1 MIVIPST
8 SANRTTRRKIRRT
21 RNRGSITNAVVN
33 DYNRKLYRGMVD
45 LWNFIIP
52 ESGGIPTRIRIR
64 VKRVIQSMT
73 TKKQQ
78 TPSTDRQQ
86 KPKVRIYLCN
96 MCKEEVIYI
105 PTESVDI
112 GGLVFVRH
120 LEKKH
125 ADFYD
130 KLKAQ
135 RKASGLAAN
144 KGGGTDAIDTGTA
157 RQVYFTYKKSR
168 DKTEADDNI
177 ELF

>member
-1 MIVIPST
+1 
-8 SANRTTRRKIRRT
+8 
-21 RNRGSITNAVVN
+21 
-33 DYNRKLYRGMVD
+33 
-45 LWNFIIP
+45 
-52 ESGGIPTRIRIR
+52 
-64 VKRVIQSMT
+64 MT

-96 MCKEEVIYI
+96 MCREVIYI
-105 PTESVDI
+105 PTEFVDI

-135 RKASGLAAN
+135 RKASGFAA
-144 KGGGTDAIDTGTA
+144 KGGTGAIDAGTA
-157 RQVYFTYKKSR
+157 RQVYFTFKKSR
-168 DKTEADDNI
+168 NKTEADYNI

>member
-1 MIVIPST
+1 
-8 SANRTTRRKIRRT
+8 
-21 RNRGSITNAVVN
+21 
-33 DYNRKLYRGMVD
+33 
-45 LWNFIIP
+45 
-52 ESGGIPTRIRIR
+52 
-64 VKRVIQSMT
+64 MT

-96 MCKEEVIYI
+96 MCREEVIYI
-105 PTESVDI
+105 PTEFVDI

-135 RKASGLAAN
+135 RKASGLSA
-144 KGGGTDAIDTGTA
+144 KGGTGAIDTGTA

-168 DKTEADDNI
+168 NKTEADDNI
-177 ELF
+177 NPFL

>member
-1 MIVIPST
+1 MHLEQIVNST
-8 SANRTTRRKIRRT
+8 ISIVMEKTTSK
-21 RNRGSITNAVVN
+21 NV
-33 DYNRKLYRGMVD
+33 
-45 LWNFIIP
+45 
-52 ESGGIPTRIRIR
+52 
-64 VKRVIQSMT
+64 
-73 TKKQQ
+73 
-78 TPSTDRQQ
+78 QQ

-96 MCKEEVIYI
+96 MCREEVIYI

-135 RKASGLAAN
+135 RKASGLAA
-144 KGGGTDAIDTGTA
+144 KSGGTSAIDTGTA

-168 DKTEADDNI
+168 NKTEADDNI

>member
-1 MIVIPST
+1 MHLGQIVNST
-8 SANRTTRRKIRRT
+8 ISIVMEKTT
-21 RNRGSITNAVVN
+21 
-33 DYNRKLYRGMVD
+33 
-45 LWNFIIP
+45 
-52 ESGGIPTRIRIR
+52 
-64 VKRVIQSMT
+64 
-73 TKKQQ
+73 
-78 TPSTDRQQ
+78 STDRQQ

-96 MCKEEVIYI
+96 MCREEVIYI
-105 PTESVDI
+105 PTEVVDI

-130 KLKAQ
+130 KLKSQ
-135 RKASGLAAN
+135 RKVSGLAA
-144 KGGGTDAIDTGTA
+144 KGGETGAIDTGTA

>member
-1 MIVIPST
+1 
-8 SANRTTRRKIRRT
+8 
-21 RNRGSITNAVVN
+21 
-33 DYNRKLYRGMVD
+33 
-45 LWNFIIP
+45 
-52 ESGGIPTRIRIR
+52 
-64 VKRVIQSMT
+64 MT

-96 MCKEEVIYI
+96 MCREEVIYI
-105 PTESVDI
+105 PTEFVDI

-120 LEKKH
+120 LKKKH

-135 RKASGLAAN
+135 RKASGLSA
-144 KGGGTDAIDTGTA
+144 KGGTGAIDTGTA

-168 DKTEADDNI
+168 NKTEADDNI
-177 ELF
+177 NPFLE

>member
-1 MIVIPST
+1 MIIIVSCIVGWLIFGT
-8 SANRTTRRKIRRT
+8 WYNLREWQY
-21 RNRGSITNAVVN
+21 TNKN
-33 DYNRKLYRGMVD
+33 KNK
-45 LWNFIIP
+45 
-52 ESGGIPTRIRIR
+52 S
-64 VKRVIQSMT
+64 KRVIQSMT

-96 MCKEEVIYI
+96 MCREEVIYI

-144 KGGGTDAIDTGTA
+144 KGNGTGAIDTGTA
-157 RQVYFTYKKSR
+157 RQLYFTYKKSR
-168 DKTEADDNI
+168 NKTEADDNI

>member
-1 MIVIPST
+1 MSKKSNT
-8 SANRTTRRKIRRT
+8 A
-21 RNRGSITNAVVN
+21 
-33 DYNRKLYRGMVD
+33 
-45 LWNFIIP
+45 
-52 ESGGIPTRIRIR
+52 
-64 VKRVIQSMT
+64 MT

-78 TPSTDRQQ
+78 IPSIDQQQ

-96 MCKEEVIYI
+96 MCREEVVYI
-105 PTESVDI
+105 PTEFVDI

-144 KGGGTDAIDTGTA
+144 KGGETGAIDTGTA

-177 ELF
+177 NPFL